1 METEVSA
8 GSHVEDHEDW
18 TQPCFMNGE
27 VWGVKRV
34 SRLPSWSKMSKESNK
49 ESILKAAYADLN
61 KFGQSGEY
69 EKALKAANRSKLR
82 FIGLNP
88 G

>member
-1 METEVSA
+1 
-8 GSHVEDHEDW
+8 
-18 TQPCFMNGE
+18 
-27 VWGVKRV
+27 
-34 SRLPSWSKMSKESNK
+34 MSKESNK

-82 FIGLNP
+82 FIGLIP
-88 G
+88 D